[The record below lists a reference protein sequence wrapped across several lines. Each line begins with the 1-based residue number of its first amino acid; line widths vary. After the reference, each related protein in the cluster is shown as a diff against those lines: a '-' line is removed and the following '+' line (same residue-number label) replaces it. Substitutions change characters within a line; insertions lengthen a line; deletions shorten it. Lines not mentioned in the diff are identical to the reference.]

1 MIMRAMLK
9 ATGALFFL
17 LLLHA
22 AFPAKAQEASFQ
34 MRVAMD
40 LPVDL
45 AMDESS
51 SCWLEFQEQWII
63 DPAGSSIS
71 KRVDTFEFPC
81 MDTAER
87 VKLPDGTTRLKH
99 ISYEFTFLDLPEELA
114 KEVQKAIIALI
125 NESFPIPGTYDP
137 SEQLL
142 SIYFHEDWLIEPGP
156 TVFSKRVRGITP
168 VIWQRRQ
175 RADGEP
181 ILDPDTGY
189 PVFYKLSLER
199 IDLRQP

>member
-1 MIMRAMLK
+1 MIMTAILK
-9 ATGALFFL
+9 DSGALFFL

-22 AFPAKAQEASFQ
+22 AYPAKAQEASFQ
-34 MRVAMD
+34 IRVAMA
-40 LPVDL
+40 LPQGL
-45 AMDESS
+45 TMDNSS
-51 SCWLEFQEQWII
+51 GCWLESQEQWII
-63 DPAGSSIS
+63 DPARSSIT
-71 KRVDTFEFPC
+71 KRVDAYEFPC
-81 MDTAER
+81 QDTVER
-87 VKLPDGTTRLKH
+87 VKLPEGTRRLKNV
-99 ISYEFTFLDLPEELA
+99 SYEFTFLDLPEELA
-114 KEVQKAIIALI
+114 KEVQEAINALI
-125 NESFPIPGTYDP
+125 SERFPIPGTYDP

-156 TVFSKRVRGITP
+156 NQFSKKVQGITP

-181 ILDPDTGY
+181 VLDPDTGY